1 MKNFDAVKFKW
12 TFRNYQQ
19 SVLDNSAKFL
29 KDGRINIVAAPGS
42 GKTILGL
49 ELIKRLGSPCIMF
62 SPTTTIKQQWADRFE
77 EAYLPE
83 GEKIDDYVSFDLN
96 NIKLLNSIT
105 YQALHSAIDKVAV
118 EGEEENLNYSN
129 IDLFKLMNEK
139 NIKTIC
145 LDEAHHLQNEWQ
157 KALEKFIKGLS
168 SDVKV
173 ISLTATPPYDAT
185 PAEWQRYISVCGE
198 IDDEIFVPELVKQKN
213 LCPHQD
219 YILFNY
225 PTESEVESFKSHRLS
240 SYKAISE
247 IANLE
252 FINNLNEKIEDIY
265 KNLNEHFYKNHNA
278 IASVFIFLK
287 HCNKKINNGIY
298 QKLAKGGDIPVLTL
312 KYAEEALLFM
322 VEDIYLTSVEEKEIL
337 INILK
342 KYSLYHR
349 KKVQLDL
356 TDKLRKTLVSS
367 CGKLKSISTIVDSES
382 KVLKENLRMLV
393 LTDYIKK
400 ESSANIG
407 TTNEIDNI
415 SVVSIFEEIRRKG
428 NQVRVGCLSGSL
440 VILPNDVAQK
450 LTKNYKLPENFFRVE
465 PFKNT
470 NYSAYNFKGTNRDK
484 VNIIS
489 KLFEDGLIN
498 VLVGTQSLLGEGWD
512 SPCINSLILASYV
525 GSFMLSNQMRGR
537 AIRIYKKDANKTAN
551 IWHLVTIEPEYKF
564 SPEELQNNVVGAIID
579 PKNDN
584 TNKNEDKNAIP
595 DDKKSEIKENENDK
609 INNKKNEDKNNFI
622 SQEIKI
628 IGNEKEIV
636 SSDYETLSRRF
647 NCFVG
652 PNYKTNKIES
662 GIERI
667 TFIKPPYSE
676 EGIADINSKM
686 LAKAEDRK
694 GLIDSWQIDK
704 KTNRKTV
711 VENTISSNLKVPVLT
726 FYNIFG
732 LIFSLLLTI
741 AGVVAIFVL
750 MDLNLFKFFK
760 FVLIAVCGIVSLYM
774 LIQTFKFI
782 KFMFTHR
789 SAKSSIYSIC
799 VAVLKTFKSLDKIE
813 DKAKLNVREDE
824 SKQNVFVSLKKSSLY
839 EQNIFNNALKE
850 MLSVIDK
857 PKYLIIK
864 KRLIKFYAYKYSF
877 ACPTEFEKNA
887 NTANLFKSYL
897 KKSLGELDFKFVHN
911 EQGRKLLV
919 KCLRKSYITRNYKD
933 ILKRNKVE
941 DED

>member
-49 ELIKRLGSPCIMF
+49 ELIRRLNTPCIMF

-83 GEKIDDYVSFDLN
+83 GENINDYVSFDLN

-105 YQALHSAIDKVAV
+105 YQALHSAIDKVAI
-118 EGEEENLNYSN
+118 EGEEENLDYSN
-129 IDLFKLMNEK
+129 INLFKLMQEK

-168 SDVKV
+168 SEVKV

-185 PAEWQRYISVCGE
+185 PAEWQRYTSVCGE

-225 PTESEVESFKSHRLS
+225 PTSKETESFKSHRLS

-247 IANLE
+247 IASLD
-252 FINNLNEKIEDIY
+252 FINNLNNKIEDLY
-265 KNLNEHFYKNHNA
+265 KNRNEDFYKNHKE
-278 IASVFIFLK
+278 ISSLFIFLN
-287 HCNKKINNGIY
+287 HCNKKINKGVY
-298 QKLAKGGDIPVLTL
+298 QKLAKGSDIPVLTL
-312 KYAEEALLFM
+312 KTAEEALQFLI
-322 VEDIYLTSVEEKEIL
+322 EDTFLINEEEKEVL
-337 INILK
+337 INLLK

-356 TDKLRKTLVSS
+356 TDSLRKALVSS
-367 CGKLKSISTIVDSES
+367 CGKLKSISTIVNSES
-382 KVLKENLRMLV
+382 KVLKENLSMLI

-407 TTNEIDNI
+407 TNNEIDNI
-415 SVVSIFEEIRRKG
+415 SVVSIFEEVRRKN
-428 NQVRVGCLSGSL
+428 NQVKVGCLSGSL
-440 VILPNDVAQK
+440 VILPNDIAEK
-450 LTKNYKLPENFFRVE
+450 LLKNYKIDGKFFKAE
-465 PFKNT
+465 PLQNT
-470 NYSAYNFKGTNRDK
+470 TYSVYNFKGSNRDK

-537 AIRIYKKDANKTAN
+537 AIRIYKKDENKTAN
-551 IWHLVTIEPEYKF
+551 IWHLVTIKPEYKF
-564 SPEELQNNVVGAIID
+564 LPEELQNNIVGAILE
-579 PKNDN
+579 PKTGIESNV
-584 TNKNEDKNAIP
+584 
-595 DDKKSEIKENENDK
+595 DDKKAYNEQEITQENKDK
-609 INNKKNEDKNNFI
+609 NNNKK
-622 SQEIKI
+622 QENLKADNIKI

-636 SSDYETLSRRF
+636 SNDYETLCRRF

-667 TFIKPPYSE
+667 TFITPPYSE
-676 EGIADINSKM
+676 EGIADINTKM
-686 LAKAEDRK
+686 LNKAEDRQ

-704 KTNRKTV
+704 KTNSKTV
-711 VENTISSNLKVPVLT
+711 VENTISSNLKIPVAT
-726 FYNIFG
+726 MYNIFG
-732 LIFSLLLTI
+732 LLFSLLITI
-741 AGVVAIFVL
+741 VSVVGIFVL
-750 MDLNLFKFFK
+750 LDLNMFKFVK
-760 FVLIAVCGIVSLYM
+760 FVLIVACGIVFLYM
-774 LIQTFKFI
+774 SIQVFKFI
-782 KFMFTHR
+782 KFIITHR
-789 SAKSSIYSIC
+789 NAKSSIQSLCNAI
-799 VAVLKTFKSLDKIE
+799 LKTFKSLDKIE
-813 DKAKLNVREDE
+813 DKAKLNVREDKL
-824 SKQNVFVSLKKSSLY
+824 KQKVYVSLKKSSLY

-850 MLSVIDK
+850 LLSIIDK

-877 ACPTEFEKNA
+877 ACPVEFEKNA
-887 NTANLFKSYL
+887 NIVKVFKGYL
-897 KKSLGELDFKFVHN
+897 KKSLGDIDFKFVHN

-919 KCLRKSYITRNYKD
+919 KCLKKSYITVNYKD

-941 DED
+941 EEN